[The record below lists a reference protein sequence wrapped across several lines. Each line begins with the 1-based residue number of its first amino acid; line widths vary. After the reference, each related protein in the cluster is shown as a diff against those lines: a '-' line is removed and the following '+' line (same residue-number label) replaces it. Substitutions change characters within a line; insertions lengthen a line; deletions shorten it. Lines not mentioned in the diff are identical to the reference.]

1 MILWPTVIWL
11 ALHWATPRPPP
22 PLTGAIDHI
31 VIDKSDRMLV
41 VYRDGRPLRAYNV
54 ALGFAPEG
62 DKDRQ
67 GDGRTPEG
75 LFIIDRRNAASRF
88 HLSLGID
95 YPGPDDIAR
104 AAAGGYSPGGD
115 IFIHGQ
121 PQGVSGWFAVQ
132 GDWTEGC
139 VAVSNAQIEELWRIA
154 PVGTTVEIRP

>member
-11 ALHWATPRPPP
+11 ALNLATPRPPL
-22 PLTGAIDHI
+22 PLTGAIDRI

-75 LFIIDRRNAASRF
+75 LFTIDRRNAASRF
-88 HLSLGID
+88 RLSLGID
-95 YPGPDDIAR
+95 CPRPDDIAR

-121 PQGVSGWFAVQ
+121 RQAVSGWFAVQ
-132 GDWTEGC
+132 GDWTAGS
-139 VAVSNAQIEELWRIA
+139 VAVSNAQMVELWRIA
-154 PVGTTVEIRP
+154 PVGTPVESRP